1 MKKTNLL
8 TIMVMLWAV
17 SLFSQTAPNFTITAA
32 DGQTY
37 QLHEDFLQE
46 GKTVLL
52 KIFFTSCPFCIS
64 IAPQTEVLYQEWGA
78 GQQDV
83 EFIALSDK
91 SFDDNQDVADFE
103 ERFGLTYLGA
113 GSDGGALEA
122 LVPYK
127 DGRFGPFFG
136 TPTFVVIAP
145 DGTVNF
151 NIRGN
156 NNPATIQLL
165 DEAIAA
171 TGARKPSPPSTY
183 NINGRVVTEAGNPI
197 DGVQITIG
205 GNIAS
210 QTTSGNGQFS
220 FEDISETTDV
230 SLQLDKTGNPLA
242 GVSTYDLVLTSK
254 HILGIEPF
262 SSPYRHLA
270 ADVNGSGDVTAFD
283 MVDIRKLILGLNSE
297 FADGKVWRFV
307 PECVEFPNPNRPFEN
322 VVDTCSPQG
331 LLQRDYNDF
340 DIIGVRLGDVSSRGV
355 IEQGGSQTRQEKE
368 TWPLRLE
375 SETAP
380 GAYQLRVAVKA
391 GAFRD
396 LIACQFGLKWSP
408 EDWSFKGIEW
418 NTEADAI
425 PIQRDQFNITEEY
438 DMGRLMVAWH
448 DVEARE
454 VKEGTALF
462 YLHFSSMYDSAPTF
476 GSNYPVQLDPSI
488 APALAYRENGQ
499 ALDIQLQQSQTSNSM
514 ILSLFP
520 NPTSDMLHIRFC
532 LPIPQ
537 QTEVSIFDDTGR
549 EIKQIYSG
557 MARSFWNQLNFSIK
571 EIPAG
576 QYSIRIRNELGSQ
589 IRRLQIIH

>member
-270 ADVNGSGDVTAFD
+270 ADVNGSGNVT
-283 MVDIRKLILGLNSE
+283 
-297 FADGKVWRFV
+297 
-307 PECVEFPNPNRPFEN
+307 
-322 VVDTCSPQG
+322 
-331 LLQRDYNDF
+331 
-340 DIIGVRLGDVSSRGV
+340 
-355 IEQGGSQTRQEKE
+355 
-368 TWPLRLE
+368 
-375 SETAP
+375 
-380 GAYQLRVAVKA
+380 
-391 GAFRD
+391 
-396 LIACQFGLKWSP
+396 
-408 EDWSFKGIEW
+408 
-418 NTEADAI
+418 
-425 PIQRDQFNITEEY
+425 
-438 DMGRLMVAWH
+438 
-448 DVEARE
+448 
-454 VKEGTALF
+454 
-462 YLHFSSMYDSAPTF
+462 
-476 GSNYPVQLDPSI
+476 
-488 APALAYRENGQ
+488 
-499 ALDIQLQQSQTSNSM
+499 
-514 ILSLFP
+514 
-520 NPTSDMLHIRFC
+520 
-532 LPIPQ
+532 
-537 QTEVSIFDDTGR
+537 
-549 EIKQIYSG
+549 
-557 MARSFWNQLNFSIK
+557 
-571 EIPAG
+571 
-576 QYSIRIRNELGSQ
+576 
-589 IRRLQIIH
+589 